1 MGGGSLATLREILGH
16 SSVQVTERYG
26 HLKPDHFRKEDL
38 LKMRV
43 DFARPGG
50 EVIELPARRVAGPA
64 GHSSGTDAEET
75 HEEVAASQ

>member
-26 HLKPDHFRKEDL
+26 HLKPDLFRKEDL
-38 LKMRV
+38 LKMSV

-50 EVIELPARRVAGPA
+50 EVIELLPRRDVGTV
-64 GHSSGTDAEET
+64 GH
-75 HEEVAASQ
+75 